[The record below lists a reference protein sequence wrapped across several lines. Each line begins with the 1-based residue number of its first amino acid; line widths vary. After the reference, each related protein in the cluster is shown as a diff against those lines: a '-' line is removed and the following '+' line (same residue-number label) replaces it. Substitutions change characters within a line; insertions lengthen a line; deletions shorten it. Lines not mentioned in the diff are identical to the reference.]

1 MNFATGGHPVAM
13 QTTAH
18 TTLVVLLGTLAITA
32 SAERIR
38 LNDGTTYEGEL
49 GAPVAVTIQTAT
61 GPVQVPFASLPPET
75 QGLYWRKKPEPVALG
90 PVTND
95 DLAALSVS
103 VHLKTWAQVTA
114 FGSFRD
120 KPEKRG
126 AGGLVVTKAWNAIEE
141 NWAGVY
147 AEGHVL
153 AAKKHWQDSIDR
165 AKALLARQPQYLQKR
180 WLEAFIAAADAL
192 NQRDSAEFARQVR
205 TLKQS
210 PLADEAFALAEM

>member
-1 MNFATGGHPVAM
+1 M
-13 QTTAH
+13 TTTKL
-18 TTLVVLLGTLAITA
+18 TTLVVLLGTMAITA
-32 SAERIR
+32 RAERIR

-61 GPVQVPFASLPPET
+61 GPVQVPFTSLPAEL
-75 QGLYWRKKPEPVALG
+75 QKQYWQKKPEAAPVAALG
-90 PVTND
+90 PVTTD
-95 DLAALSVS
+95 DLAALAAS
-103 VHLKTWAQVTA
+103 VHLKTWSQVTA

-147 AEGHVL
+147 TASHALAES
-153 AAKKHWQDSIDR
+153 KHWASAAER
-165 AKALLARQPQYLQKR
+165 AVALLQRQPQFLQKR
-180 WLEAFIAAADAL
+180 WLETFIAAADAIK
-192 NQRDSAEFARQVR
+192 RKDSAEFARQVR
-205 TLKQS
+205 ALKQS

>member
-1 MNFATGGHPVAM
+1 M
-13 QTTAH
+13 QTTKI
-18 TTLVVLLGTLAITA
+18 TTLVVLLGMLARVAT
-32 SAERIR
+32 AERIR

-61 GPVQVPFASLPPET
+61 GAVQVPFASLAPET
-75 QGLYWRKKPEPVALG
+75 QRLYWQKKPEPAAAAAAG
-90 PVTND
+90 PITND

-103 VHLKTWAQVTA
+103 VHLKTWAQITA

-126 AGGLVVTKAWNAIEE
+126 VGGLIVTKAWNAIEE

-147 AEGHVL
+147 AEGHAL
-153 AAKKHWQDSIDR
+153 AMRKHWQEAIER

-180 WLEAFIAAADAL
+180 WLETFIEAAEAL
-192 NQRDSAEFARQVR
+192 NERDSAEFAQKVR
-205 TLKQS
+205 ALKAS
-210 PLADEAFALAEM
+210 PLAEKAFALAEM